1 MMRPFGFAAFG
12 AFRMRL
18 GGERVMRPAH
28 IAARR
33 RGFSFGHRHGGKTPK
48 TAQPTVCR
56 GQQGGVGSG
65 KMARIQAKSLT
76 RPGIKGR
83 ISTL

>member
-1 MMRPFGFAAFG
+1 MMRPFGLAAFG
-12 AFRMRL
+12 AFGMRL
-18 GGERVMRPAH
+18 RGERVMGPAH
-28 IAARR
+28 VAARR

-65 KMARIQAKSLT
+65 KTGWIQAKSQPG
-76 RPGIKGR
+76 PGIKGR